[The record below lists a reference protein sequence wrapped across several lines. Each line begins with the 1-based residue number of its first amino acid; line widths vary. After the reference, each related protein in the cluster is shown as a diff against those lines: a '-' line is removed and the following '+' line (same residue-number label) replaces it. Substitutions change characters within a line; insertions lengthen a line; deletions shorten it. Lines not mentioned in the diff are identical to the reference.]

1 MYPDLMVRG
10 DVLWRHE
17 WTSSKRINILYDSL
31 VIQQL
36 SFPLDAFRVVLNSS
50 LGLMSADALEV
61 SFCCR

>member
-1 MYPDLMVRG
+1 MYLDLMVRG

-31 VIQQL
+31 VIQQQ
-36 SFPLDAFRVVLNSS
+36 SFTLDAFRVLLNSS

-61 SFCCR
+61 CL